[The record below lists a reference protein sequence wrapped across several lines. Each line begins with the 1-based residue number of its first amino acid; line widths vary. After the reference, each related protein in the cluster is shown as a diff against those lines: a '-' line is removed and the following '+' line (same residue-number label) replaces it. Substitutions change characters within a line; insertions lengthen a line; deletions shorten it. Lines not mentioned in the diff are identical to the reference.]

1 MVSLTDD
8 FYFGYYITM
17 LTSNVV
23 YTTRL
28 RITFIGYVQSED
40 GKAK

>member
-1 MVSLTDD
+1 MVDD
-8 FYFGYYITM
+8 FYFGYYIKM

-23 YTTRL
+23 DTTRL
-28 RITFIGYVQSED
+28 RIIFIGYVQSED